1 MKGSK
6 HRNSVEGELEVNE
19 AAFADHDENGPMDI
33 EENQA
38 SFPEE
43 STWTCCR
50 RQADDPGC
58 VRDQHQAS
66 VLRKRRRL

>member
-1 MKGSK
+1 MTRSK
-6 HRNSVEGELEVNE
+6 YRNSVEGELEVNE

-33 EENQA
+33 EENRA
-38 SFPEE
+38 SFPEKFA
-43 STWTCCR
+43 WTCCR
-50 RQADDPGC
+50 RRADDPGC